1 MSHQSRVC
9 VTCGTEKP
17 LTEFYAGRSK
27 SKPVCKPCSIVAQRQ
42 RVQSCPNEFLRTA
55 WNRLKAYRK
64 KQGYCVDLVLDELTD
79 IYKKQQG
86 MCAVTHLVM
95 TFHPE
100 AGQSRGTNASI
111 DRIDNDAGYTKDN
124 VRLVC
129 SRINL
134 MRGNQND
141 GDLYWWAK
149 TLVNKFDE

>member
-1 MSHQSRVC
+1 MPDQSRVC
-9 VTCGTEKP
+9 ITCGTEKP
-17 LTEFYAGRSK
+17 LTAFYSGKTECK
-27 SKPVCKPCSIVAQRQ
+27 SCYAIAYKQQ
-42 RVQSCPNEFLRTA
+42 VQSCPEEYLRKSWT
-55 WNRLKAYRK
+55 RLKAYRK
-64 KQGYCVDLVLDELTD
+64 SQGYCVDLAVDELTD

-86 MCAVTHLVM
+86 MCAVTGLVM

-111 DRIDNDAGYTKDN
+111 DRIDNDMGYTKNN

-149 TLVNKFDE
+149 TLVNKFDG

>member
-1 MSHQSRVC
+1 MSDQSRVC

-17 LTEFYAGRSK
+17 LTGFYSRRIECK
-27 SKPVCKPCSIVAQRQ
+27 SCFAIAYKKL
-42 RVQSCPNEFLRTA
+42 VQSCPEEYLRKSWT
-55 WNRLKAYRK
+55 RLKTYRK
-64 KQGYCVDLVLDELTD
+64 KQGYCVDLAVDELTD
-79 IYKKQQG
+79 IFKKQQG
-86 MCAVTHLVM
+86 MCAVTDLVM